1 MLADCDSGHFEHAHG
16 GGEER
21 TDGTYSHE
29 QQPTWKFVQQ
39 RDSHWMQSTDSGK
52 LTQSESHTRVLPDQ
66 AQQYFP
72 YDLSLPEPRLDPDE
86 MQDQYASMPLRF
98 EQERASCETTSQY

>member
-1 MLADCDSGHFEHAHG
+1 MLADCDSGHFEHPHD
-16 GGEER
+16 GEQEGA
-21 TDGTYSHE
+21 DGQ

-39 RDSHWMQSTDSGK
+39 RDCHWLQSTDSGQ
-52 LTQSESHTRVLPDQ
+52 LTQSESHAQVLPDQ

-86 MQDQYASMPLRF
+86 MQD
-98 EQERASCETTSQY
+98 